1 MNRDKI
7 ITAAVAAAVAVGVVA
22 LVRDGD
28 VGQRPADT
36 RKHRKHESKL
46 VELEDGGR
54 GYAYPTTFDCDG
66 GTEWVRADGG
76 TTPIDIGDAGVQIW
90 KTATCTEYLV
100 TDVAPC
106 VRAREDAGMC
116 WRTSVDG
123 GAAFFG
129 FDNRFPREEMHPSST
144 RCQPVAC
151 SVVAG
156 EDAEEDEDAHLAR
169 ERKQRKG
176 Q

>member
-36 RKHRKHESKL
+36 RKHHKHESKL

-66 GTEWVRADGG
+66 GT
-76 TTPIDIGDAGVQIW
+76 
-90 KTATCTEYLV
+90 CTEYLV
-100 TDVAPC
+100 TDTAPC

-116 WRTSVDG
+116 WRTGRDG

>member
-1 MNRDKI
+1 MNRDRI

-36 RKHRKHESKL
+36 RKHHKHESKL

-66 GTEWVRADGG
+66 GTRLERDDGG
-76 TTPIDIGDAGVQIW
+76 LVQVW
-90 KTATCTEYLV
+90 QLATCTEYLV

-106 VRAREDAGMC
+106 VRAREDAGNC
-116 WRTSVDG
+116 WRRTSDG
-123 GAAFFG
+123 GSTFSG
-129 FDNRFPREEMHPSST
+129 WDNRFPVEEAVGSG
-144 RCQPVAC
+144 CQPVAC

-156 EDAEEDEDAHLAR
+156 EDAEEDEDVHLER
-169 ERKQRKG
+169 ERAKRG
-176 Q
+176 R